1 MIEMAVK
8 GAILMGAVALVMGR
22 SREEAEGR
30 LREQLVKDLG
40 IGGTPELAW
49 ALRANVSREEYVKMY
64 KVWRE
69 GEEQAEMAEWSLD
82 YLSAVQLFNK
92 YHAKFYRSHPDWFQV
107 TSCTQSPCCL

>member
-1 MIEMAVK
+1 
-8 GAILMGAVALVMGR
+8 MGAVALVMGR

-64 KVWRE
+64 EVWRE
-69 GEEQAEMAEWSLD
+69 GEEQAEMVKGMWRGWMAGRRQGGGE
-82 YLSAVQLFNK
+82 AR
-92 YHAKFYRSHPDWFQV
+92 AGG
-107 TSCTQSPCCL
+107 